1 MKVSSG
7 NAEGDRDWARYWRA
21 GNQPIEAM
29 HAHFSSHVYH
39 RHSHDSYSFGMTET
53 GAQAFTCRGGSHVS
67 AAGMVMLFNPD
78 DPHDGHCA
86 TGHGFTYR
94 MVHVDPG
101 LVTDL
106 LADVRGR
113 PSGLP
118 LFPRPVAGDA
128 RLARSLRSL
137 HAALTG
143 TATPLER
150 HEQLTGTMAL
160 LTRHALL
167 RDRPAAPPRVP
178 AASASAAQAAL
189 RIRDLLHDGYASP
202 LTADDLAAAADCSR
216 YAAYRAFSST
226 FGLAPSDYQRQLRL
240 REARR
245 LLGTGMPA
253 AQVATDVGFAD
264 QAHLTR
270 WFRRCYGVTPGAY
283 RQAAC

>member
-1 MKVSSG
+1 MSSG
-7 NAEGDRDWARYWRA
+7 NAERDQDWARYWRA

-67 AAGMVMLFNPD
+67 SAGMVMLFNPD

-94 MVHVDPG
+94 MVHIDPG

-160 LTRHALL
+160 LTRHAML
-167 RDRPAAPPRVP
+167 RDRRAASARAPAT
-178 AASASAAQAAL
+178 SASAAQAAL

-216 YAAYRAFSST
+216 YAAYRAFSAT

-240 REARR
+240 REARL

-253 AQVATDVGFAD
+253 AQVAIDVGFAD

>member
-1 MKVSSG
+1 
-7 NAEGDRDWARYWRA
+7 
-21 GNQPIEAM
+21 
-29 HAHFSSHVYH
+29 
-39 RHSHDSYSFGMTET
+39 MTET

-67 AAGMVMLFNPD
+67 AAGMVMLFIPD

-94 MVHVDPG
+94 MVHIDPG

-106 LADVRGR
+106 LADVSGR

-143 TATPLER
+143 TATPLE
-150 HEQLTGTMAL
+150 QPSLTGTMAL
-160 LTRHALL
+160 LAPHAVL
-167 RDRPAAPPRVP
+167 RDRRAGPPRAP
-178 AASASAAQAAL
+178 ATSSSAAQAAR
-189 RIRDLLHDGYASP
+189 RIRDRLHDGYASP

-216 YAAYRAFSST
+216 YAAYRAFSAT

>member
-1 MKVSSG
+1 
-7 NAEGDRDWARYWRA
+7 
-21 GNQPIEAM
+21 M
-29 HAHFSSHVYH
+29 HAHFSAHVYH

-94 MVHVDPG
+94 MVHIDPG

-118 LFPRPVAGDA
+118 LFPCPVAGDA

-143 TATPLER
+143 TATPLEQ

-160 LTRHALL
+160 LTRHAVL
-167 RDRPAAPPRVP
+167 RDRRTGPPRAP
-178 AASASAAQAAL
+178 ATSSSAAQAAL

-202 LTADDLAAAADCSR
+202 LTADDLAVAADCSR
-216 YAAYRAFSST
+216 YAAYRAFSCDVRARAER
-226 FGLAPSDYQRQLRL
+226 LPAPAPAPRSPPAPGHGDASRPGRHRRRL
-240 REARR
+240 RGPGPPDALVPPVLRGHARR
-245 LLGTGMPA
+245 LPA
-253 AQVATDVGFAD
+253 GRL
-264 QAHLTR
+264 LTVVPP
-270 WFRRCYGVTPGAY
+270 WRRPP
-283 RQAAC
+283 

>member
-1 MKVSSG
+1 MSSTS
-7 NAEGDRDWARYWRA
+7 AEGDRDWTRYWRA
-21 GNQPIEAM
+21 ANQPIEAM

-67 AAGMVMLFNPD
+67 SAGMVMLFNPD

-94 MVHVDPG
+94 MVHIEPG

-137 HAALTG
+137 HTALTG
-143 TATPLER
+143 TATPLEQ
-150 HEQLTGTMAL
+150 HEQLTATMAL
-160 LTRHALL
+160 LTRHAML
-167 RDRPAAPPRVP
+167 RDRRAVSPRAPATSSSV
-178 AASASAAQAAL
+178 AQAL

-240 REARR
+240 RQARR
-245 LLGTGMPA
+245 SWARGCRPPRSPPMSA
-253 AQVATDVGFAD
+253 SR
-264 QAHLTR
+264 TR
-270 WFRRCYGVTPGAY
+270 PT
-283 RQAAC
+283 